1 MRKFACLLLLLCL
14 PSVSL
19 AFDAPVFYGEE
30 IVVTASR
37 RLRPASE
44 LSLPMKVLTSK
55 DINKTGAKTVAEAL
69 KSAADVNIKST
80 GGLGGISTLRLRSAS
95 SSQVL
100 LLVDGQKI
108 NSSLL
113 GVFDLNDIPVSN
125 IERIE
130 IVADSLSSIY
140 GADALGGV
148 INIITKDFQDKPV
161 TASVNYGSFGELGFS
176 AGAGG
181 ALSAFKYR
189 AFYQD
194 LKSDGFRQNSDYKN
208 QGYGL
213 ALELADTA
221 SIKYDV
227 TRSQR
232 GNPGVPAS
240 DTDAW
245 SASTPFDRQNDFYG
259 NLVLRFNGT
268 CLGTSNKLTVF
279 ETTQDQN
286 VHYVDSF
293 TGLFSDDSYY
303 SRIFGAEYQNILR
316 TSSSVLTTGVEW
328 KRSAGE
334 SSKAGTHDLDNA
346 SSYVSL
352 DIGPGLPMSANL
364 GARYDNSAVWGGVI
378 NPRAGMVVDLSGGSR
393 LRYSI
398 SKAFRAPTINDLYW
412 KEPFWGG
419 GMFGNPDL
427 RPEKSESFSV
437 ALENSS
443 HHGNLSAGYY
453 LNRIT
458 DMISWT
464 ETSPWVWQP
473 SNISSARV
481 EGVSLGGKKEI
492 LPGLSVYADY
502 NREIVRDTVSGML
515 IPYSPE
521 YKLNTGLELAARD
534 LSINLNL
541 RDVSSVYTDAA
552 NTKTLPAYRVADL
565 IVLKTVLSANVS
577 ASILNIFDE
586 RYFESAG
593 LSQADWQER
602 GYPMPGRRF
611 EIKVSY

>member
-1 MRKFACLLLLLCL
+1 MRKFACLILLLCL

-19 AFDAPVFYGEE
+19 AFEAPVFYGEE

-37 RLRPASE
+37 RLQPASE
-44 LSLPMKVLTSK
+44 LSSPMKVLTSK
-55 DINKTGAKTVAEAL
+55 DINKTGAKTAAEAL

-125 IERIE
+125 IDRIE

-148 INIITKDFQDKPV
+148 INIITKDFQDMPV

-181 ALSAFKYR
+181 ALSAIKYR
-189 AFYQD
+189 VFFQD

-221 SIKYDV
+221 SLKYDV

-245 SASTPFDRQNDFYG
+245 SASTPFDRQQDFYG
-259 NLVLRFNGT
+259 NLI
-268 CLGTSNKLTVF
+268 LGLKGDCYGSSSKLTIF
-279 ETTQDQN
+279 ETVQDQN
-286 VHYVDSF
+286 VRYIDSF
-293 TGLFSDDSYY
+293 TGLFIDDRYY
-303 SRIFGAEYQNILR
+303 SRIYGAEYQNILR

-334 SSKAGTHDLDNA
+334 SSKAGTRDLDNS
-346 SSYVSL
+346 SSYFSL

-364 GARYDNSAVWGGVI
+364 GARYDMSPVWGGVV
-378 NPRAGMVVDLSGGSR
+378 NPRAGMVIDLSEGRR
-393 LRYSI
+393 LRYSV
-398 SKAFRAPTINDLYW
+398 SKAFRAPTINELYW
-412 KEPFWGG
+412 NEPSW

-427 RPEKSESFSV
+427 RPEKGESFSLV
-437 ALENSS
+437 FDSS
-443 HHGNLSAGYY
+443 SEFGSLSAGYY

-458 DMISWT
+458 DMISWA

-473 SNISSARV
+473 SNISSARI
-481 EGVSLGGKKEI
+481 EGFTLGGKKEI
-492 LPGLSVYADY
+492 FPGVSFYADY
-502 NREIVRDTVSGML
+502 IRESVTDTGSGMS

-534 LSINLNL
+534 LAINLNI

-552 NTKTLPAYRVADL
+552 NTNTLPAYRVADL
-565 IVLKTVLSANVS
+565 VVTKKAGLADVS
-577 ASILNIFDE
+577 ASIMNISDE
-586 RYFESAG
+586 KYFESSG
-593 LSQADWQER
+593 FSQADWQER

-611 EIKVSY
+611 EIRVSY